1 VVEGARGLASKGPP
15 PEAAEASST
24 LPI

>member
-1 VVEGARGLASKGPP
+1 VEGAQGLASKEPP

>member
-1 VVEGARGLASKGPP
+1 VEGARGLASKGPP